1 MTAQRLQKAPQ
12 QSTKAAY
19 QARASGTGGRAQRA
33 ARRARHG
40 SPRTQHPRKQ
50 QDGVL
55 SVSGPQVVQVDAV
68 HLGLG
73 GGHGGAAREKPRP
86 QRATEL
92 ARQPAP
98 APSPALGH
106 PALHFSFPNTAR
118 AGQCSTGSGSGPT
131 HGSAGRPAD
140 VNRPTAPQLEAGPP
154 GGGGRR
160 GGRGAGTEPGAP
172 PRGPGRSGGATR
184 TLSCTGSDPKGD
196 ASLGVHRLTFWP
208 LASLFSRQPP
218 WSRMPVCSDVARPV
232 FKMRRCLC
240 TDC

>member
-1 MTAQRLQKAPQ
+1 MIAQRFQKAPQ

-33 ARRARHG
+33 AHRARHG
-40 SPRTQHPRKQ
+40 SPRTQHPREQ

-92 ARQPAP
+92 AGQPAP
-98 APSPALGH
+98 APSPALVIRLCTSVSRTQQGRVSAA
-106 PALHFSFPNTAR
+106 PVPGPPTGAL
-118 AGQCSTGSGSGPT
+118 AGLLTSTGPQPRSWRQGP
-131 HGSAGRPAD
+131 
-140 VNRPTAPQLEAGPP
+140 L
-154 GGGGRR
+154 GGRR
-160 GGRGAGTEPGAP
+160 GGQGAGTEPGAP

-196 ASLGVHRLTFWP
+196 ASLGVHRLTFWS

-218 WSRMPVCSDVARPV
+218 WSRMPVCSDVARLV
-232 FKMRRCLC
+232 CKMRRCLC

>member
-154 GGGGRR
+154 GGGG
-160 GGRGAGTEPGAP
+160 GGEVGGAP
-172 PRGPGRSGGATR
+172 AQSLEPLLEALAGPEEPPGPSAAQAVIPRVTPVLGS
-184 TLSCTGSDPKGD
+184 TG
-196 ASLGVHRLTFWP
+196 
-208 LASLFSRQPP
+208 
-218 WSRMPVCSDVARPV
+218 
-232 FKMRRCLC
+232 
-240 TDC
+240 

>member
-1 MTAQRLQKAPQ
+1 MIAQRFQKAPQ

-33 ARRARHG
+33 ARRARQG
-40 SPRTQHPRKQ
+40 SPRTQHPREQ

-73 GGHGGAAREKPRP
+73 GGHRGAAREKPRP

-92 ARQPAP
+92 AGQPAP
-98 APSPALGH
+98 APSPAPGH
-106 PALHFSFPNTAR
+106 PALHFSFPNPAR
-118 AGQCSTGSGSGPT
+118 AGQCSTGSGPT

-154 GGGGRR
+154 RGEARWAGRR
-160 GGRGAGTEPGAP
+160 HRAWSPSSRP
-172 PRGPGRSGGATR
+172 WQVRRSHP
-184 TLSCTGSDPKGD
+184 DPQ
-196 ASLGVHRLTFWP
+196 LHR
-208 LASLFSRQPP
+208 Q
-218 WSRMPVCSDVARPV
+218 
-232 FKMRRCLC
+232 
-240 TDC
+240 